1 MINSI
6 SPETMTNSE
15 QPGATGLSLS
25 TYTKFLKEIQDQPAW
40 RAKADREMDYVDGN
54 QLDSEVLRKQAK
66 IGMPPAIE
74 PLIGPAIESVLGL
87 EAKTRTDWRVTAETK
102 DGEPVAAALNF
113 KVNQAEKNSGAD
125 KACTDAFK
133 PQVCVGL
140 GWVEVARESD
150 PFLFEYRCTA
160 IPRNEI
166 FWDMLDKTPDLSKAR
181 YLVRRRWTDAAQ
193 VRLKFP
199 QHAAL
204 VDMCCGR
211 WTDQTELSAD
221 GGASTTLAMAY
232 NDERGWSVEEQ
243 EWRDAE
249 NGRVCLFEVWYRRWE
264 SVVVL
269 KTPDGRVVE
278 YDKANPLHNQVLAL
292 GVIKPR
298 KAVVSRM
305 YVSFWM
311 GPHKLYDGKTPY
323 THNHFPYVPFWGH
336 REDRTGV
343 PYGRV
348 RGMVYLQD
356 NVNASISKIRWGL
369 SAIRTERTKG
379 AVSYTDEVFRE
390 MIARPD
396 ADIILNDEHMAKQ
409 GAVFK
414 VFRDFQLNEQQY
426 KMLGDAR
433 AGIERASGI
442 TAGFQGQRGTATSGV
457 QEDTQVEQATQSLA
471 SLMDNFRFGRAK
483 VGDLL
488 LSMIIED
495 MGDKETTV
503 VIEGNAVRPDRTVV
517 LNKPTTDELTGVQYL
532 TNDVQRTKLKV
543 AMNEVPSTKSFKQQ
557 QLGALSEAF
566 KSMPQQYQIVMLPH
580 FLELTDI
587 PDKEQ
592 IVEAIR
598 VAGDQKTPEQI
609 QAMIDDAV
617 SAALAKSNHDL
628 KSRELDIKE
637 EMQAAQMQKLIAE
650 AVKIGTE
657 AAFAAMQ
664 AGAQVAQMPMIAP
677 IADKIMQGAGY
688 QKPAPGADDPNFQ
701 TPAVTA
707 AMNIKSPYIQGQ
719 EQAQAEEAAAEPAVR
734 ENTSPQLPPVPQ
746 ESASPLQGVETPRT
760 TDNLEGA
767 TS

>member
-1 MINSI
+1 MINSL

-25 TYTKFLKEIQDQPAW
+25 SFTKFMHEIQDQPSW
-40 RAKADREMDYVDGN
+40 RSKADREMDYVDGN
-54 QLDSEVLRKQAK
+54 QLDSEVLRKQAA

-74 PLIGPAIESVLGL
+74 PLIGPAIEAVLGL
-87 EAKTRTDWRVTAETK
+87 ESKTRTDWMVTAETK
-102 DGEPVAAALNF
+102 EGEPVAAALNY

-133 PQVCVGL
+133 PQVCVGI

-166 FWDMLDKTPDLSKAR
+166 FWDMLDKTPGLTKAR

-193 VRLKFP
+193 VKLKFP
-199 QHAAL
+199 QHAQL
-204 VDMCCGR
+204 VDLCNGR
-211 WTDQTELSAD
+211 WTDWTEFSAD
-221 GGASTTLAMAY
+221 GGTSTTLAMAY
-232 NDERGWSVEEQ
+232 NDQRGWSIEEQ

-278 YDKANPLHNQVLAL
+278 YDKTNDLHNQVLAA
-292 GVIKPR
+292 GIIKPQ

-305 YVSFWM
+305 YVSFWI

-323 THNHFPYVPFWGH
+323 AHNDFPYVPFWGH
-336 REDRTGV
+336 IEDRTGV

-369 SAIRTERTKG
+369 SATRTERTTG
-379 AVSYTDEVFRE
+379 VVDYTDEVFRQ

-396 ADIILNDEHMAKQ
+396 ADIKLNPQALAA
-409 GAVFK
+409 GGTFK
-414 VFRDFQLNEQQY
+414 VYRDFQLNEQQY
-426 KMLGDAR
+426 KMLNDAR
-433 AGIERASGI
+433 MGIERASGI
-442 TAGFQGQRGTATSGV
+442 TAGFQGQKGTATSGV
-457 QEDTQVEQATQSLA
+457 QEDTQIEQATQSLA
-471 SLMDNFRFGRAK
+471 SLMDNFRYARAK

-495 MGDKETTV
+495 MADKPATV
-503 VIEGNAVRPDRTVV
+503 VIEGNAVRPDRAVE
-517 LNKPTTDELTGVQYL
+517 LNKPAVDEKTGVQYL
-532 TNDVQRTKLKV
+532 SNDVQRTKLKV

-566 KSMPQQYQIVMLPH
+566 KSMPQQYQVVMLPH

-598 VAGDQKTPEQI
+598 AAGDQKTPEQI
-609 QAMIDDAV
+609 KSMIDEAV
-617 SAALAKSNHDL
+617 KAALAQSGNDL

-637 EMQAAQMQKLIAE
+637 QLQAAQMQKLIAE

-657 AAFAAMQ
+657 SAFAAMQ
-664 AGAQVAQMPMIAP
+664 AGQVIATMPQVAP
-677 IADKIMQGAGY
+677 IADEVMKGAGY
-688 QKPAPGADDPNFQ
+688 QLPNPGGADPNFPQ
-701 TPAVTA
+701 PQGIPAPMPDV
-707 AMNIKSPYIQGQ
+707 QQ
-719 EQAQAEEAAAEPAVR
+719 
-734 ENTSPQLPPVPQ
+734 NTSPQLPPVPQ
-746 ESASPLQGVETPRT
+746 SPMQGIETART
-760 TDNLEGA
+760 TDNIQGA
-767 TS
+767 L